1 MKWIFVV
8 KTVEFLKLTVVFCI
22 VVADNII
29 YDFDFKVHPFKPH
42 ASRME
47 SAEIFVVCKGFRA
60 PDKLDPKFLD
70 PKYVFQEIE
79 TEATTVKGL
88 VANER
93 NKPKAGGYEDGVTS
107 LHNKVLVS
115 QFISQENFVELLG
128 KASEIHFDDE
138 AIANHPLTT
147 AEVKEC
153 CKDIKVLGRKDMKA
167 LLTWRK
173 NLKKDLDAQ
182 METLE
187 PETAADEAKVKADDE
202 EDDEDDDLVKIDKQ
216 VAEIEVNTL
225 LYSNNFSSLDAD
237 ICCCLY

>member
-1 MKWIFVV
+1 
-8 KTVEFLKLTVVFCI
+8 
-22 VVADNII
+22 
-29 YDFDFKVHPFKPH
+29 
-42 ASRME
+42 ME

-93 NKPKAGGYEDGVTS
+93 NKPKAGGYEDGVTT

-115 QFISQENFVELLG
+115 HFISQENFVELLG
-128 KASEIHFDDE
+128 KASEITFDDDT
-138 AIANHPLTT
+138 IANHPLTT

-173 NLKKDLDAQ
+173 NIKKDLEAKI
-182 METLE
+182 EKPE
-187 PETAADEAKVKADDE
+187 PEETNGEAQEKAEQEED
-202 EDDEDDDLVKIDKQ
+202 EDDEDELSKIDKQ
-216 VAEIEVNTL
+216 VAELEVHIPFPHCFTL
-225 LYSNNFSSLDAD
+225 TISWSHSVCLSHYSVVMN
-237 ICCCLY
+237 